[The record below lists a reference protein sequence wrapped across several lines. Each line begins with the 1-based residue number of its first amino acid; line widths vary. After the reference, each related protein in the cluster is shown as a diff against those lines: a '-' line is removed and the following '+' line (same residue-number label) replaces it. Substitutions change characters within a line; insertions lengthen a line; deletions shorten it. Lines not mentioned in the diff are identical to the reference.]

1 MKMCIMIIK
10 FNFMIGMQ
18 CITTIKINL
27 MIMKINFMI
36 VIRRIMIIKFNLLL
50 VISVS
55 LFCKDLSFFWF

>member
-27 MIMKINFMI
+27 MIMKINLMI
-36 VIRRIMIIKFNLLL
+36 VKRSMTTIKFNLIV
-50 VISVS
+50 VIF
-55 LFCKDLSFFWF
+55 LFLGTKNTFL